1 MIDSAPD
8 AVKDTC
14 LNMKREQR
22 KKLEL
27 KVIGG
32 NYYLYVAKCIRD
44 KKKKKPVKKK
54 VLMGSIDETGTFREK
69 RPKRIF
75 SSSRIYEYGSSHL
88 VWNLAQEMYRSWKS
102 ILTGI
107 RSLQWQMVKAID
119 PIPLRLVVS
128 RF

>member
-69 RPKRIF
+69 RPKRIC